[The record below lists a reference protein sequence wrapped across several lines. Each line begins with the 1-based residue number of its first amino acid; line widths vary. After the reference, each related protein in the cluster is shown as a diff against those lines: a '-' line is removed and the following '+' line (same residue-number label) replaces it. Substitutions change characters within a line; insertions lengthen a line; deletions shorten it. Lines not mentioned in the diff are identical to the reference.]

1 MSKFRNGL
9 RFLGYL
15 VSFESAARLGS
26 FTLAAQALGISRTAI
41 SYQIKEM
48 ERELETPLFYRLNRS
63 VKLTPEGEK
72 LYVAATNSM
81 QDLLDV
87 ALSIRNS
94 KSPSRVI
101 VTTTTGFANFWIL
114 PRIAS
119 FRETYPDIE
128 LKLVVSDDYI
138 NLEEEAIDVAV
149 RYFSS
154 EQSDPGSQ
162 FLLNHSIAPTCG
174 AKLNTPLN
182 QESSARDLL
191 GERLIYL
198 EGARYDQRSKW
209 KTWFKTQ
216 GVHLSKLPN
225 GISVNDYVNL
235 IRICEAGEGWALLG
249 SPLIDPQLASG
260 VLRQP
265 LQIPQMMIGT
275 FSIKR
280 NQARQNVRPVEV
292 FCEWLVREVAA
303 HPTSKENAILRAV
316 LG

>member
-26 FTLAAQALGISRTAI
+26 FTLAAQTLGISRTAI

-81 QDLLDV
+81 EDLLDV
-87 ALSIRNS
+87 ALSIRNF
-94 KSPSRVI
+94 KSTSRVI

-119 FRETYPDIE
+119 FREAYPDIE

-149 RYFSS
+149 RYFPSD
-154 EQSDPGSQ
+154 QSDPGLE

-174 AKLNTPLN
+174 AALNTPLN
-182 QESSARDLL
+182 QESFARDLL

-198 EGARYDQRSKW
+198 EGKRYDQRSKW

-225 GISVNDYVNL
+225 GILVNDYVNL
-235 IRICEAGEGWALLG
+235 IRMCEAGEGWALLG

-265 LQIPQMMIGT
+265 LEIPQMMIGT

-280 NQARQNVRPVEV
+280 NQARKNVRHVEV
-292 FCEWLVREVAA
+292 FCEWLVREVAS
-303 HPTSKENAILRAV
+303 HPTSKDNATLRAL